1 MNHLILNSLLD
12 VIMYVKRF
20 LIILEN
26 QLMFK
31 VRDLNFRHL
40 IMSMLF
46 TVDLSLN
53 TEIMMIHSIWLIH
66 DKMSVIPLIVL
77 RSTMKL
83 NIKKK
88 Y

>member
-40 IMSMLF
+40 IMSMLS

-53 TEIMMIHSIWLIH
+53 TEIMMIHSIWLIR

>member
-1 MNHLILNSLLD
+1 
-12 VIMYVKRF
+12 MYVKRF

-40 IMSMLF
+40 IMSMLS

-53 TEIMMIHSIWLIH
+53 TEIMMIHSIWLIR
-66 DKMSVIPLIVL
+66 DKMSGIPLIVL